1 MLTKMN
7 KSLIIIFGVV
17 TALAVVSA
25 MPSVYYPN
33 NYSPDYDNHQGGYSS
48 HSSYTNHYENNG
60 NKNNP
65 YREKKQQNKHVQ
77 YQPNYA
83 NEVCKNEFA
92 LRRCLSQCDQMLGEK

>member
-1 MLTKMN
+1 MN

-25 MPSVYYPN
+25 MPPVYYPN

-60 NKNNP
+60 NGNKNNP

-83 NEVCKNEFA
+83 NEVCK
-92 LRRCLSQCDQMLGEK
+92 K